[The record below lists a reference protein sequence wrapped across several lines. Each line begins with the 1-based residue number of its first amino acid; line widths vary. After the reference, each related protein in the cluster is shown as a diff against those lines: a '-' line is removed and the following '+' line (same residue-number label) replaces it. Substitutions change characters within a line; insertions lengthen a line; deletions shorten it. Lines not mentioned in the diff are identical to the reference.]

1 MVEVKARVGG
11 VGEEEEGGGEEEE
24 EGGGE
29 VTVTVPL
36 PQVEGDDAG
45 GKEGEEENVCKELPG
60 PGARYLVKGYAVAE
74 EPHLRNDGG
83 GEDP

>member
-1 MVEVKARVGG
+1 MERRRKR
-11 VGEEEEGGGEEEE
+11 
-24 EGGGE
+24 GGE

-60 PGARYLVKGYAVAE
+60 PGAHYLVKGYDVAE
-74 EPHLRNDGG
+74 EPRLRNDGG